1 MWGSFFLSCD
11 RNPPALGS
19 REIHS
24 RSQNLWACSVARE
37 DHLLSPFSKQCGLWP
52 VSFPLG
58 DLGNQGGHFLS
69 TTQSSSEWGHS
80 CGGSS
85 SGRGFLGHLLT
96 LSQTSAQDTS
106 LPPGV
111 SSGMEPLAG
120 LLSLQI
126 HASEKFGEN
135 LELYTGDRTGTLGT
149 AGKPLHHILCD
160 LPGRQHPISTGDET
174 QLLRSG
180 AELCIAC
187 VKAFLRS
194 VDQGPHQE

>member
-19 REIHS
+19 RVIHS

-37 DHLLSPFSKQCGLWP
+37 DNLLSPFSKQCGLWP

-120 LLSLQI
+120 LLSPNHFEHL
-126 HASEKFGEN
+126 KM
-135 LELYTGDRTGTLGT
+135 YTIPFTWFLISINDISKV
-149 AGKPLHHILCD
+149 KP
-160 LPGRQHPISTGDET
+160 ST
-174 QLLRSG
+174 
-180 AELCIAC
+180 I
-187 VKAFLRS
+187 
-194 VDQGPHQE
+194 